1 MPETKP
7 TRGNLAVMAC
17 LVGLVRPLR
26 PVMLCAVFMGVAG
39 FLCAI
44 FITVLGGYALIGAL
58 DLGPAPALAAICA
71 ALPILA
77 VLRGVLHYAEQSCN
91 HYIAFRLLA
100 LIRDKIFSALRRL
113 APARLEGRDKG
124 DLIAV
129 LTADIELLEV
139 FYAHTISPICIAVLV
154 CAVMVGF
161 IGRYA
166 AVLGAYALVC
176 YLLIGAAVP
185 VLAARRSRR
194 WGEGFRARFGALN
207 AFVLDSLRGVR
218 ESIQYADGE
227 RRLAGINARTDGL
240 AAEEGRLK
248 AEAGASA
255 AATSAAILVL
265 SAGMLFLSAALYGRG
280 AVGFDGM
287 LIPTVALMSSFG
299 PVVALAN
306 LGSSLQNTFA
316 AGNRVLDVLDETP
329 VVGEVTDGQNIT
341 FTGAECR
348 NVRFAYGEEPILHDL
363 SIDIPQN
370 QVIGIVGKSG
380 SGKSTLLKLLMRFW
394 DADSGRVALS
404 GTPVA
409 RINTASLRASE
420 SFVAQDTQLFH
431 DSIGQNVRIANLS
444 ATQEQVVEACKKAAI
459 HDFILT
465 LPQGYDTPVGELG
478 KTLSGGERQRIGLAR
493 AFLHDA
499 PFILLDE
506 PTSNLDSLNEAVIL
520 RSLQNERHNKTV
532 VLVSHRASTMRIAD
546 RTYSVENGRMS

>member
-91 HYIAFRLLA
+91 QYIAFRLLA

-280 AVGFDGM
+280 AVGFDGV

-478 KTLSGGERQRIGLAR
+478 ETLSGGERQRIGLAR